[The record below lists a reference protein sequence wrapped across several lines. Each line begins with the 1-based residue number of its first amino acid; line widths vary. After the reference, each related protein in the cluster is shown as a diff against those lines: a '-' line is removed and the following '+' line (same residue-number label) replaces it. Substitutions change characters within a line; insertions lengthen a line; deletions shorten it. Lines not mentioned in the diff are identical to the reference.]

1 MRTTTNPDTIETNTT
16 DTSTQTH
23 TQILRAPNVDN
34 VHHQTRHSECL
45 LSSDV
50 RKHTQKINKLQTRHY
65 TRAPPPTLCHGIMK
79 VKQPPSPCKENA
91 LSFFLRVVHVSKWA
105 TSMSI
110 PKTAVPHHTFL
121 FSCRVRATSPSKT
134 HIVHFVMARCWP
146 MRRGQKSTY
155 TCQISVVMCVSMK
168 ADLSTPCV
176 SMEDHKPLVPNRNL
190 CAQSMTRDT
199 SFTIPVCET
208 RKTTDCHTHCAAN
221 AIVSCVRAHLT
232 NTQRQQCVI
241 ETFPATAKCRLLD

>member
-1 MRTTTNPDTIETNTT
+1 M
-16 DTSTQTH
+16 
-23 TQILRAPNVDN
+23 
-34 VHHQTRHSECL
+34 
-45 LSSDV
+45 

-65 TRAPPPTLCHGIMK
+65 TRAPPPTLCHGIMN
-79 VKQPPSPCKENA
+79 VKQLPSPCKENA

-134 HIVHFVMARCWP
+134 HTVHFRDGALLAHAPRSKIHTYVP
-146 MRRGQKSTY
+146 NKRGD
-155 TCQISVVMCVSMK
+155 VCVSMK
-168 ADLSTPCV
+168 AELSTPCV

-241 ETFPATAKCRLLD
+241 ETFPVTAKCRLLD